1 MSPRFALPHVL
12 LLPLL
17 LVACGALGQAWNSL
31 GSERPPAPLREAT
44 IASDARLDSTGAI
57 LGSFVGE
64 GTSRQVTLVTS
75 DTTLIAGLA
84 RRYRPERDRRG
95 DIWQWLTARGRV
107 AVNIDPVDD
116 SAMMAEAIMVGS
128 PQGHT
133 QVRLRSLLLRGSRC
147 GWRGSQAELVV
158 EPAHSGDQPS
168 LRGPVVGSFLDP
180 QSFLVVRRL
189 EHRAPVDGPS
199 PALTDS
205 LLEWTARAMDSL
217 LALELSP
224 RDLPLARAAGGAL
237 SLNGLEDDDAADVLS
252 FRLDDGRIRHAV
264 SLRER
269 RRTARGV
276 EALAAIVM
284 IWDATG
290 AWRQVVF
297 RPTLLEYRRHRAVRA
312 YAGLT
317 GTHFWRRL
325 EPVSGFA
332 FGRDYLWMEQVN
344 VEDDTVLWLMLE
356 PRGNTIVAAAE
367 MEGPCRD

>member
-1 MSPRFALPHVL
+1 MSPHRRAPVL

-17 LVACGALGQAWNSL
+17 LAGCAALGQAWNSW

-44 IASDARLDSTGAI
+44 IASDARLDTTGAI

-75 DTTLIAGLA
+75 DTTLIAALA

-107 AVNIDPVDD
+107 AVNIDPIDD
-116 SAMMAEAIMVGS
+116 SALVAGEIMVGS

-147 GWRGSQAELVV
+147 GWRGTQAEFVV
-158 EPAHSGDQPS
+158 EPARTGDQPS
-168 LRGPVVGSFLDP
+168 LRGPVVGSFLDE

-189 EHRAPVDGPS
+189 EHREPVEGPS
-199 PALTDS
+199 AALTDS
-205 LLEWTARAMDSL
+205 LLEWTALAMDSL
-217 LALELSP
+217 LTAELSA
-224 RDLPLARAAGGAL
+224 RDLPLARAAGSAL

-252 FRLDDGRIRHAV
+252 FRLDDGRVRHAV

-276 EALAAIVM
+276 EVLAAIVM

-297 RPTLLEYRRHRAVRA
+297 RPTLLEYRRHRPVRA

-317 GTHFWRRL
+317 GPHFWRRL

-344 VEDDTVLWLMLE
+344 VEDGSVLWVMLE

>member
-1 MSPRFALPHVL
+1 MSRCLSVPRVL
-12 LLPLL
+12 LIPILL
-17 LVACGALGQAWNSL
+17 AACGPLGQAWNSS
-31 GSERPPAPLREAT
+31 GSERPPAPLDEAT
-44 IASDARLDSTGAI
+44 IASDARLDTAGAI

-75 DTTLIAGLA
+75 DTTLIAALA

-95 DIWQWLTARGRV
+95 DIWQWLALRGRV

-116 SAMMAEAIMVGS
+116 SALVAEPIMVGS

-147 GWRGSQAELVV
+147 GWRGTQAEFVV
-158 EPAHSGDQPS
+158 EPARTGDQPS
-168 LRGPVVGSFLDP
+168 LRGPVVGSFLDEH
-180 QSFLVVRRL
+180 SFLVVRRL
-189 EHRAPVDGPS
+189 EHRDPVEAPSLP
-199 PALTDS
+199 LTDS
-205 LLEWTARAMDSL
+205 LLAWTARTMDSL
-217 LALELSP
+217 LTEDLSP
-224 RDLPLARAAGGAL
+224 RDLPLARAAGTVL

-252 FRLDDGRIRHAV
+252 FRLDDGRVRHAV

-276 EALAAIVM
+276 EVLAAIVM

-290 AWRQVVF
+290 SWQQVVF
-297 RPTLLEYRRHRAVRA
+297 RPTLLEYRRHRVVRA

-317 GTHFWRRL
+317 GPHFWRRL

-344 VEDDTVLWLMLE
+344 VEDGSVLWVMLE